1 MFFVRLS
8 FCCPQVVIN
17 VIIFILALLLLFFF
31 FFLQIPPSVG
41 WTGMHCCICHVTD
54 HLSSYICNLKNFLV
68 GPEVNNRGK
77 FCCKKIFHRIQF
89 NSITFAI
96 HTRPQTDRQWE
107 RETESSLVGHRN
119 DLWLAETYGCPG
131 EVERKEGNIPG
142 HTEIWESMFSYVW
155 RHFVFLSFPF
165 LSFLFIAAASIS
177 CGNFILTFQL

>member
-17 VIIFILALLLLFFF
+17 VIIFIMALLLLFFF

-131 EVERKEGNIPG
+131 EVERKEGGKHSRQHRDLGVNVFICVVA
-142 HTEIWESMFSYVW
+142 ICFS
-155 RHFVFLSFPF
+155 FLSFQFFSLLQHQFPVGI
-165 LSFLFIAAASIS
+165 LF
-177 CGNFILTFQL
+177 